1 MMRLILFIGPPGSG
15 KGTQAQRLAQE
26 LGYRHLVMGDLLREE
41 IRAKTP
47 LGQKIQPLLEAGL
60 LVPDELVIDLVAHHL
75 QNGAD
80 YILDGFPRT
89 VPQAQALD
97 RLLNEKGASLQSV
110 IFLDVPEEELIVR
123 LLKRSELEGRTDDNP
138 ETIQRRLAEYR
149 QKTQPLL
156 DFYEARG
163 LLRRIS
169 GVGSIPQ
176 ITERIKKAMEMC

>member
-1 MMRLILFIGPPGSG
+1 
-15 KGTQAQRLAQE
+15 
-26 LGYRHLVMGDLLREE
+26 
-41 IRAKTP
+41 
-47 LGQKIQPLLEAGL
+47 
-60 LVPDELVIDLVAHHL
+60 
-75 QNGAD
+75 
-80 YILDGFPRT
+80 

-110 IFLDVPEEELIVR
+110 IFLDVPEEELIGR